1 MNHSIWILIRTLV
14 VMLIAINVYPQNCGL
29 QVAFD
34 ENVRYTQTVYVSPSG
49 SNSNNGESEESPLR
63 SLQTALERAVP
74 GAKIILMPGN
84 HSPGVHVS
92 NVQGTA
98 DAPILITSDGNPD
111 DVIFSGGS
119 TCIQLSDPAY
129 LILENFT
136 VTGASGNGL
145 NIDDGGSYDTPA
157 HHVIVRNVH
166 VRDIGP
172 TGNHDGIKLSGLDS
186 FRIENCTVQR
196 PGSGGSAVDM
206 VGCHDGIIAQ
216 NTFLDVGSSGVQAK
230 GGTANITVYANRFE
244 RVEQRAVNMGGSTGL
259 QFFRPIDAPYEASN
273 ITVIANVFVDVMTPV
288 AFTGCQYGLFA
299 HNTVIKPRHW
309 IARILQES
317 TQERFVQSSNNVYA
331 NNICVIDNQ
340 VSTLVNIGGNTLP
353 DTFRFF
359 NNLIYKEGGGNINL
373 NQLPGT
379 VEGTITREQPL
390 FADDESYQI
399 QKESPA
405 VGHGK
410 ALNEAVRGLDI
421 TLPILGDRIG
431 HCWSD
436 MPDIGA
442 FKFVE
447 VTGVY

>member
-14 VMLIAINVYPQNCGL
+14 VMLIAINAYPQNCGL

-49 SNSNNGESEESPLR
+49 SNNGESEDAPVR
-63 SLQTALERAVP
+63 SLQSALERAQP
-74 GAKIILMPGN
+74 GTKIILMPGT
-84 HSPGVHVS
+84 HSSGLHVS

-119 TCIQLSDPAY
+119 TGIQLSDPAY

-136 VTGASGNGL
+136 VTGATGNGL

-157 HHVIVRNVH
+157 HHIIVRNVH

-196 PGSGGSAVDM
+196 PGTGGSAVDM
-206 VGCHDGIIAQ
+206 VGCQDGIIAH

-259 QFFRPIDAPYEASN
+259 PYFRPIDAPYEASN
-273 ITVIANVFVDVMTPV
+273 ITVISNVFVDVVTPV

-299 HNTVIKPRHW
+299 HNTVIKPRRW

-340 VSTLVNIGGNTLP
+340 VSTLVNIGGKTQP

-379 VEGTITREQPL
+379 VDETITGEQAL
-390 FADDESYQI
+390 FADEETFQI

-405 VGHGK
+405 VGKGILLEK
-410 ALNEAVRGLDI
+410 AVNGLDI
-421 TLPILGDRIG
+421 SLPTLGDRNG
-431 HCWSD
+431 HCWGNN
-436 MPDIGA
+436 PGIGA
-442 FKFVE
+442 YKFVE

>member
-1 MNHSIWILIRTLV
+1 MNRFTVFLLFMGYAALHQ
-14 VMLIAINVYPQNCGL
+14 ADAQNCGL
-29 QVAFD
+29 PPAFD
-34 ENVRYTQTVYVSPSG
+34 ENAVYIQTLYVSPNG
-49 SNSNNGESEESPLR
+49 DNSNNGDSAESPIR
-63 SLQTALERAVP
+63 SLQTALERAQP
-74 GAKIILMPGN
+74 GTKVILMPGN
-84 HSPGVHVS
+84 HTSGVHVS

-98 DAPILITSDGNPD
+98 ESPILITGEGNPE

-119 TCIQLSDPAY
+119 TGIQLSDPAY

-145 NIDDGGSYDTPA
+145 NIDDSASFDTPA

-172 TGNHDGIKLSGLDS
+172 EGNHDGIKLSGLVL

-206 VGCHDGIIAQ
+206 VGCHEGIIAH
-216 NTFLDVGSSGVQAK
+216 NTFLDIGSSGVQAK

-244 RVEQRAVNMGGSTGL
+244 RVDQRAVNMGGSTGL
-259 QFFRPIDAPYEASN
+259 PFFRPIDAPYEASN
-273 ITVIANVFVDVMTPV
+273 ITVISNLFVDVTTPV

-299 HNTVIKPRHW
+299 HNTIIKPRRW

-317 TQERFVQSSNNVYA
+317 TQNRFVQSSNNVFA

-340 VSTLVNIGGNTLP
+340 VSSLVNIGGNTQP

-359 NNLIYKEGGGNINL
+359 NNLIYHADGGRINL

-379 VEGTITREQPL
+379 VEGTLSGSDPL
-390 FADDESYQI
+390 FVDESNFHI
-399 QKESPA
+399 QNESPA
-405 VGHGK
+405 VGHGITLK
-410 ALNEAVRGLDI
+410 DAVNGLDI
-421 TLPILGDRIG
+421 HLSTLGDMSG
-431 HCWSD
+431 YCWGD
-436 MPDIGA
+436 APDIGA
-442 FKFVE
+442 YKHVKT
-447 VTGVY
+447 TGIY